1 MHSGAGTPSVL
12 GGCHRP
18 CQLPESAA
26 AFRNRRFA
34 ASSSSSLLSS
44 GVMLK
49 SMQLRRGG
57 GGMEVA
63 GGEYARRRRRR
74 LVQNP
79 SCFSVRAQAYDGS
92 TPRHSRKTS
101 GSCCSCA
108 HLLA

>member
-26 AFRNRRFA
+26 AFWSRRLA
-34 ASSSSSLLSS
+34 ASSSSSLSSS

-49 SMQLRRGG
+49 SMQLRGGG

-63 GGEYARRRRRR
+63 GGEYARRRRG